1 MKTTIVYPTH
11 DPDRYMNAVNDI
23 INWMGP
29 KRYEE
34 KLSIFASHF
43 DPCTWTME
51 YFHLYCGMMGFE
63 GYPAIVFA
71 YEVMAYWENH

>member
-23 INWMGP
+23 IDWLGP
-29 KRYEE
+29 KHYEE

-43 DPCTWTME
+43 DPCTWTMD